1 MGLQA
6 KILEA
11 KYEAKLEFPGGS
23 GVQSKN
29 LPWGEN
35 EYFLELHILDMFFT
49 FKRIN
54 IFLVEHYQKVTF
66 VLDFQIAII
75 GGNLSTKVL
84 CKEFLR
90 TYFQNYKNW

>member
-1 MGLQA
+1 MWSGGGGGGGVAEKQFQKKIHTNPGKFLGGGGGGLQA

-11 KYEAKLEFPGGS
+11 KYEAKLEFPGGR

-54 IFLVEHYQKVTF
+54 IL
-66 VLDFQIAII
+66 LDYWLNII
-75 GGNLSTKVL
+75 RK
-84 CKEFLR
+84 
-90 TYFQNYKNW
+90 